1 LKTTAG
7 VMPHRMSH
15 VDAIRAVAV
24 LLVMW
29 AHYADKFGPIA
40 GSGQWLNTTQHYGNF
55 GRIGVVVFFALS
67 GLLIPNSLNGP
78 LGAGTCQ
85 FLIRRFLRLYP
96 TYWLSIPLGFFA
108 YWMLFG
114 MHMDV
119 AGWLANATML
129 PDALGHPE
137 MMGHYWTLETELVF
151 YLVCLG
157 LFWLGG
163 IQQMRILC
171 VVCVALSAAFVV
183 TSALHVIPANAL
195 GQYKGMLYHLSIM
208 FWGAC
213 YRKASDHPKDR
224 VVLEFPGVRAL
235 RADCS
240 YKRAFVGV
248 TGVVVFVSLLIG
260 AVAVKQHDVTH
271 MIESFSY
278 LAGLAIFSVL
288 ATVWKIHLR
297 LFAWLGK
304 ISYSMYLLHGIPLYV
319 IFWLCTREGW
329 QGAPLALYMIPAA
342 VLAVGISWLSFS
354 AVEAPCI
361 WFAHALTLTRRAKA
375 PDADHA
381 GEPAQEKWPTAAA
394 TLMENLLPETQH
406 GSGDTP
412 AVSGIENNVLLSK

>member
-1 LKTTAG
+1 
-7 VMPHRMSH
+7 MSH
-15 VDAIRAVAV
+15 IDAIRAVAV
-24 LLVMW
+24 LFVMW
-29 AHYADKFGPIA
+29 AHYAEKFGPIA
-40 GSGQWLNTTQHYGNF
+40 GSGQWLNTAQQYGNF

-78 LGAGTCQ
+78 IGVGTRQ

-129 PDALGHPE
+129 PDALGYTE

-151 YLVCLG
+151 YVLCLG

-163 IQQMRILC
+163 VQQMRVLC
-171 VVCVALSAAFVV
+171 AVCVALSAAFVA
-183 TSALHVIPANAL
+183 TSALHIIPANAL
-195 GQYKGMLYHLSIM
+195 GQYKGMLFHLSIM

-213 YRKASDHPKDR
+213 FRKAYDHPKDR
-224 VVLEFPGVRAL
+224 VVLGLSGVRAL

-240 YKRAFVGV
+240 YKRAFLGV

-260 AVAVKQHDVTH
+260 AVGFKQHDVLH
-271 MIESFSY
+271 MIESVSY
-278 LAGLAIFSVL
+278 LAGLSIFSVL

-319 IFWLCTREGW
+319 IFWLCGREGW
-329 QGAPLALYMIPAA
+329 TGAPLALYMIPAA

-361 WFAHALTLTRRAKA
+361 WFAHALTSTRRAKA
-375 PDADHA
+375 ADAVQA
-381 GEPAQEKWPTAAA
+381 GEPAQEKRPRVAASRI
-394 TLMENLLPETQH
+394 ENLLPESEHGQATQR
-406 GSGDTP
+406 
-412 AVSGIENNVLLSK
+412 L

>member
-1 LKTTAG
+1 
-7 VMPHRMSH
+7 V
-15 VDAIRAVAV
+15 
-24 LLVMW
+24 
-29 AHYADKFGPIA
+29 
-40 GSGQWLNTTQHYGNF
+40 
-55 GRIGVVVFFALS
+55 
-67 GLLIPNSLNGP
+67 
-78 LGAGTCQ
+78 
-85 FLIRRFLRLYP
+85 
-96 TYWLSIPLGFFA
+96 
-108 YWMLFG
+108 
-114 MHMDV
+114 
-119 AGWLANATML
+119 
-129 PDALGHPE
+129 
-137 MMGHYWTLETELVF
+137 
-151 YLVCLG
+151 VCLG

-224 VVLEFPGVRAL
+224 VVIEFPGVRAL

-361 WFAHALTLTRRAKA
+361 WFAHALTSTRRAKA

>member
-1 LKTTAG
+1 
-7 VMPHRMSH
+7 
-15 VDAIRAVAV
+15 
-24 LLVMW
+24 
-29 AHYADKFGPIA
+29 
-40 GSGQWLNTTQHYGNF
+40 LNTAQHYGNF

-67 GLLIPNSLNGP
+67 GLLIPNSLNGSI
-78 LGAGTCQ
+78 GVGTRQ

-129 PDALGHPE
+129 PDALGYTE

-151 YLVCLG
+151 YVLCLG

-163 IQQMRILC
+163 VQQMRVLC
-171 VVCVALSAAFVV
+171 AVCVALSAAFVA
-183 TSALHVIPANAL
+183 TSALHIIPANAL
-195 GQYKGMLYHLSIM
+195 GQYKGMLFHLSIM

-213 YRKASDHPKDR
+213 FRKAYDHPKDR
-224 VVLEFPGVRAL
+224 VVLGLSGVRAL

-240 YKRAFVGV
+240 YKRAFLGV
-248 TGVVVFVSLLIG
+248 TGVVVCVALLIG
-260 AVAVKQHDVTH
+260 AVGFKQHDVLH
-271 MIESFSY
+271 MIESVSY
-278 LAGLAIFSVL
+278 LAGLSIFSVL
-288 ATVWKIHLR
+288 ATVWTIHLR

-319 IFWLCTREGW
+319 IFWLCGREGW
-329 QGAPLALYMIPAA
+329 TGAPLALYMIPAA

-361 WFAHALTLTRRAKA
+361 WFAHALTSTRRAKA
-375 PDADHA
+375 ADAVQA
-381 GEPAQEKWPTAAA
+381 GEPAQEKRPRVA
-394 TLMENLLPETQH
+394 TTRIENLLPEFEH
-406 GSGDTP
+406 GQ
-412 AVSGIENNVLLSK
+412 AMQRL

>member
-1 LKTTAG
+1 
-7 VMPHRMSH
+7 MPHRMSH
-15 VDAIRAVAV
+15 IDAIRAVAV

-29 AHYADKFGPIA
+29 THFAVKFAPIA
-40 GSGQWLNTTQHYGNF
+40 GSGQWLNATQYYGNF

-78 LGAGTCQ
+78 VGAGTRQ

-114 MHMDV
+114 MHMNI

-129 PDALGHPE
+129 PDALGHTA
-137 MMGHYWTLETELVF
+137 MMPHYWTLETELVF
-151 YLVCLG
+151 YVLCLG

-163 IQQMRILC
+163 IQRMRVLC
-171 VVCVALSAAFVV
+171 VVCAALSAAFVA
-183 TSALHVIPANAL
+183 TSALHIVPENAL

-213 YRKASDHPKDR
+213 YRKAYDHPKER
-224 VVLEFPGVRAL
+224 VVLGMPGVRAW

-240 YKRAFVGV
+240 YKRAFLGV

-260 AVAVKQHDVTH
+260 AVGFKQHDVSH
-271 MIESFSY
+271 MIASVSY

-304 ISYSMYLLHGIPLYV
+304 ISYSMYLLHGIPGYV
-319 IFWLCTREGW
+319 IFWLCGREGW
-329 QGAPLALYMIPAA
+329 GGAPLALYMIPAA

-361 WFAHALTLTRRAKA
+361 WFAHALTSTRRAKA
-375 PDADHA
+375 PDAVYA
-381 GEPAQEKWPTAAA
+381 GEPAQEKWPRVAA
-394 TLMENLLPETQH
+394 TCLANLLPESEH

-412 AVSGIENNVLLSK
+412 PASGIEDNVLLSK

>member
-1 LKTTAG
+1 MKTTSG

-15 VDAIRAVAV
+15 IDAIRAVAV
-24 LLVMW
+24 LFVMW
-29 AHYADKFGPIA
+29 AHYAEKFGPIA

-78 LGAGTCQ
+78 IGAGTRQ

-96 TYWLSIPLGFFA
+96 TYWLSIPLGFLA

-114 MHMDV
+114 LHMDL

-129 PDALGHPE
+129 PDALGRTE

-151 YLVCLG
+151 YVLCLG

-163 IQQMRILC
+163 IQQMRVLC
-171 VVCVALSAAFVV
+171 IVCVALSAAFVV
-183 TSALHVIPANAL
+183 TSALHIIPANAL

-213 YRKASDHPKDR
+213 FRKAYDHPNERILLRLPSMHYSYKSAFLGVTAV
-224 VVLEFPGVRAL
+224 VVLVA
-235 RADCS
+235 
-240 YKRAFVGV
+240 
-248 TGVVVFVSLLIG
+248 LLIG
-260 AVAVKQHDVTH
+260 VVGFKQHDVSH

-297 LFAWLGK
+297 FFAWLGK

-319 IFWLCTREGW
+319 IFWLCGRQGW
-329 QGAPLALYMIPAA
+329 EGAPLAFYMIPAA

-354 AVEAPCI
+354 VVEAPCI
-361 WFAHALTLTRRAKA
+361 WFAHALTSTRRAKA
-375 PDADHA
+375 PAAVYA
-381 GEPAQEKWPTAAA
+381 GEPAQEKSRSVAA
-394 TLMENLLPETQH
+394 TRM
-406 GSGDTP
+406 
-412 AVSGIENNVLLSK
+412 

>member
-1 LKTTAG
+1 
-7 VMPHRMSH
+7 MPHRMSH
-15 VDAIRAVAV
+15 IDAIRAVAV
-24 LLVMW
+24 LFVMW
-29 AHYADKFGPIA
+29 AHYAEKFGPIA
-40 GSGQWLNTTQHYGNF
+40 GSGQWLNTAQRYGNF

-78 LGAGTCQ
+78 IGVGTRQ

-129 PDALGHPE
+129 PDALGYTE

-151 YLVCLG
+151 YVLCLG

-163 IQQMRILC
+163 VQQMRVLC
-171 VVCVALSAAFVV
+171 AVCVALSAAFVA
-183 TSALHVIPANAL
+183 TSALHIIPANAL
-195 GQYKGMLYHLSIM
+195 GQYKGMLFHLSIM

-213 YRKASDHPKDR
+213 FRKAYDHPKDR
-224 VVLEFPGVRAL
+224 VVLGLPGVRAL

-240 YKRAFVGV
+240 YKRAFLGV
-248 TGVVVFVSLLIG
+248 TGVVVFVALLIG
-260 AVAVKQHDVTH
+260 AVGFKQHDVLH
-271 MIESFSY
+271 MIESVSY
-278 LAGLAIFSVL
+278 LAGFSIFSVL

-319 IFWLCTREGW
+319 IFWLCGREGW
-329 QGAPLALYMIPAA
+329 TGAPLALYMIPAA
-342 VLAVGISWLSFS
+342 ALAVGISWLSFS

-361 WFAHALTLTRRAKA
+361 WFAHALTSTRRAKA
-375 PDADHA
+375 PDAVQA
-381 GEPAQEKWPTAAA
+381 GEPAQEKRPRVAASRI
-394 TLMENLLPETQH
+394 ENLLPESEHGQATQR
-406 GSGDTP
+406 
-412 AVSGIENNVLLSK
+412 L

>member
-1 LKTTAG
+1 MKTTAG

-15 VDAIRAVAV
+15 IDAIRAVAV

-29 AHYADKFGPIA
+29 THFAVKLGPIA
-40 GSGQWLNTTQHYGNF
+40 GSEQWINATQYYGNF

-78 LGAGTCQ
+78 IGVGTRQ

-108 YWMLFG
+108 YWLLFG
-114 MHMDV
+114 MHMDI

-129 PDALGHPE
+129 PDALGYTE
-137 MMGHYWTLETELVF
+137 MMPHYWTLETELAF
-151 YLVCLG
+151 YVLCLG

-163 IQQMRILC
+163 IQQMRVLC
-171 VVCVALSAAFVV
+171 IVCVALSAAFVV
-183 TSALHVIPANAL
+183 TSALHIIPENAL
-195 GQYKGMLYHLSIM
+195 GQYKGMLFHLSIM

-213 YRKASDHPKDR
+213 FRKAYDHPEER
-224 VVLEFPGVRAL
+224 VVLGLPGVRAL

-240 YKRAFVGV
+240 YKRAFLGV

-260 AVAVKQHDVTH
+260 AVGLKQHDVTH
-271 MIESFSY
+271 TIESFSY

-304 ISYSMYLLHGIPLYV
+304 ISYSLYLLHGIPGYV
-319 IFWLCTREGW
+319 IFWLCGREGW
-329 QGAPLALYMIPAA
+329 DGGPLALYMIPAA
-342 VLAVGISWLSFS
+342 VLSVGISWLSFS

-361 WFAHALTLTRRAKA
+361 RFAHALTSTRRAKA
-375 PDADHA
+375 PDAVHA
-381 GEPAQEKWPTAAA
+381 GEPAQ
-394 TLMENLLPETQH
+394 
-406 GSGDTP
+406 
-412 AVSGIENNVLLSK
+412 

>member
-1 LKTTAG
+1 
-7 VMPHRMSH
+7 MPHRMSH
-15 VDAIRAVAV
+15 IDAIRAVAV
-24 LLVMW
+24 LFVMW
-29 AHYADKFGPIA
+29 THFAVKFAPIA
-40 GSGQWLNTTQHYGNF
+40 GSEQWLNATQYYGNF

-78 LGAGTCQ
+78 IGAGTRQ

-114 MHMDV
+114 LHMNI

-129 PDALGHPE
+129 PDALGHTA
-137 MMGHYWTLETELVF
+137 MMPHYWTLETELAF
-151 YLVCLG
+151 YVLCLG

-163 IQQMRILC
+163 IQRMGVLC
-171 VVCVALSAAFVV
+171 IVCAALSAAFVV
-183 TSALHVIPANAL
+183 TSALHIIPASAL
-195 GQYKGMLYHLSIM
+195 GQYKGMLFHLSIM

-213 YRKASDHPKDR
+213 FRKAYDHPEAR
-224 VVLEFPGVRAL
+224 VVLGLPGMRAL
-235 RADCS
+235 RGDCS
-240 YKRAFVGV
+240 YKRAFLGV

-260 AVAVKQHDVTH
+260 AVGFKQHDESH

-304 ISYSMYLLHGIPLYV
+304 ISYSMYLLHSIPGYV
-319 IFWLCTREGW
+319 IFWLCGREGW
-329 QGAPLALYMIPAA
+329 NGAPLALYMIPSA
-342 VLAVGISWLSFS
+342 VLAVGLSWLSFS

-361 WFAHALTLTRRAKA
+361 WFAHALTSTQRAKA
-375 PDADHA
+375 PDAVYP
-381 GEPAQEKWPTAAA
+381 GEPAQ
-394 TLMENLLPETQH
+394 
-406 GSGDTP
+406 
-412 AVSGIENNVLLSK
+412 